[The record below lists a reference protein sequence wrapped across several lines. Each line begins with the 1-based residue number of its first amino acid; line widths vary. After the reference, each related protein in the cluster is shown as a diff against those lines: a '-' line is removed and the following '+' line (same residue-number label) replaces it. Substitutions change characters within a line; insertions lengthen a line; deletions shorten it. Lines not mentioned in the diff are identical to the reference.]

1 MGLGN
6 SRPALAGPP
15 IASES
20 MPSVAPAAP
29 VVAGTAP
36 VATAPPRNIG
46 ADDAVENAVRVL
58 VNSALEAYF
67 ERRRGGAGDAVRTP
81 GNSVGVAGTGRGA
94 AGAGVEVRAA
104 AAASAARIES
114 VANGRVPRELA
125 ARGGGWAA
133 GTNRGHSAGSKR
145 GREAANDAS
154 GNRLRS
160 TRAEESESCSE
171 SDTGLDFGLR
181 CDPSDEDDDVGD
193 EELHSSEDDEGWRP
207 PPRRTR
213 YDADADAD
221 ADGDGDGDG
230 DGGGGGGDTGTRRSS
245 RRSGAASRALPAD
258 RTAAA
263 RRAYNLKR
271 ALKKEKAARRAAQR
285 FEEAKKAPTVAVP
298 KAPAPSRFTSG
309 ERY

>member
-1 MGLGN
+1 
-6 SRPALAGPP
+6 
-15 IASES
+15 
-20 MPSVAPAAP
+20 MPYGAPAAP

-46 ADDAVENAVRVL
+46 ADAVEDALRVL
-58 VNSALEAYF
+58 VHSAVEAYF
-67 ERRRGGAGDAVRTP
+67 ERRRGGASYAVRTP
-81 GNSVGVAGTGRGA
+81 GDSVGVAVSGRGA

-114 VANGRVPRELA
+114 VADRVPRELA
-125 ARGGGWAA
+125 ARGGSGVA

-154 GNRLRS
+154 GNRSRS

-193 EELHSSEDDEGWRP
+193 EELHSSEDDEGCRP

-221 ADGDGDGDG
+221 ADGDG

-285 FEEAKKAPTVAVP
+285 FEEAKKASTGAVP